1 MGLGARKALSDHTKE
16 EGSRD
21 PQTGSG
27 DTKGVTPHLKAPA
40 KNSLDTKKGN
50 DKEKKYAFLL
60 KYKKIT

>member
-21 PQTGSG
+21 PQTSSG

-40 KNSLDTKKGN
+40 ENSLDSKKGN
-50 DKEKKYAFLL
+50 DKEKNISFY
-60 KYKKIT
+60 